1 MFCLAEGYGVLRNV
15 PYFWGNKKRIWSA
28 GACWESERSL
38 LRKTKTKQM
47 ERCNPPRFKTN
58 RRTKGSGNPAI
69 PYFEGFTTA
78 AICQDQSE
86 RSLPHGTKNEWS
98 VIATLQKSEGGPWH
112 TQGFHIAAFGAGTII
127 FMPGM
132 ETGQYGAI
140 RGHGGG

>member
-38 LRKTKTKQM
+38 WSWQM
-47 ERCNPPRFKTN
+47 AAVVKPSKYGIAGFPLPFVRLFVLN
-58 RRTKGSGNPAI
+58 RGGLQRS
-69 PYFEGFTTA
+69 
-78 AICQDQSE
+78 ICFVFVFLKSE
-86 RSLPHGTKNEWS
+86 RSLSHGTKNEWS